1 MHYALSCLQM
11 EGKRP
16 VTFNNQEYP
25 SLSECPDWVD
35 GVIARTAYDYVSQ
48 ASLSGTPAKLAQYEL
63 ETMTGHAESFACYL
77 ALTVL
82 EMGDEN
88 DLGDYVITAINDL
101 KLLPNV
107 RFAYDSIVR
116 SFSMASYMSHYRKS
130 PETKDR
136 FEFLG
141 KIETH
146 PFVAMSIAFDDEKMA
161 EKLISNARNKF
172 EYTMTYLGSVAHF
185 PYRDSK
191 VRSFLVSQFEDIRDH
206 EISIRLELQKGMLG
220 GRMKAYNYSEH
231 SLENAPLYA
240 DYDFK
245 DADLLDLKVCDTPGF
260 DQWLMN
266 GRESLNTLAE
276 NLNYGSHSRLE
287 GKASALIPYMGKAF
301 AKIFES
307 GMSADQAYLQACMGY
322 SQQKVALAKQYYS
335 NDEDLHRDILHNL
348 LSKLRDKDVLCNY
361 IAKTFIERLGLSYVL
376 DLVEQQEDLLVI
388 AKHIRS
394 NVVMQ
399 RLTHDQ
405 RDSLMGHDI
414 GL

>member
-1 MHYALSCLQM
+1 MQYSLSCLQM
-11 EGKRP
+11 DGNRP
-16 VTFNNQEYP
+16 VTFNKQEYP

-48 ASLSGTPAKLAQYEL
+48 AALSGTPAKLAQYEL
-63 ETMTGHAESFACYL
+63 EVVTGHNESFACYL

-82 EMGDEN
+82 EMGDEQN
-88 DLGDYVITAINDL
+88 LGDYVITAINDL
-101 KLLPNV
+101 NLLSNT

-130 PETKDR
+130 PETRNR

-146 PFVAMSIAFDDEKMA
+146 PFVAMSIAFDDEKMV

-172 EYTMTYLGSVAHF
+172 EYTMTYLGSLAHF

-191 VRSFLVSQFEDIRDH
+191 VRSFLVSQFEDIRDQ

-231 SLENAPLYA
+231 GLMDAPPYA
-240 DYDFK
+240 AYDFK

-260 DQWLMN
+260 DQWLKDD
-266 GRESLNTLAE
+266 RESLNTLAK
-276 NLNYGSHSRLE
+276 NLDYGSHSRLE
-287 GKASALIPYMGKAF
+287 GRASALIPYMGKAF
-301 AKIFES
+301 TKIFES
-307 GMSADQAYLQACMGY
+307 GMPADQAYLQACMGY
-322 SQQKVALAKQYYS
+322 SQQKVALAKQFYS
-335 NDEDLHRDILHNL
+335 SDEGIHRDILHNL

-361 IAKTFIERLGLSYVL
+361 IAKTFIERLGVGYVL
-376 DLVEQQEDLLVI
+376 DLVERQEDFLVI
-388 AKHIRS
+388 AKHIKH

-399 RLTHDQ
+399 RLTPNQ

>member
-16 VTFNNQEYP
+16 VNFNKQEYP

-35 GVIARTAYDYVSQ
+35 GVIARTAFNYISQ
-48 ASLSGTPAKLAQYEL
+48 AALSSIPAKLAKYEL
-63 ETMTGHAESFACYL
+63 EVITGHDESFACYL

-82 EMGDEN
+82 EMGDDNE
-88 DLGDYVITAINDL
+88 LGDYVITAINDL
-101 KLLPNV
+101 NLLSNV
-107 RFAYDSIVR
+107 RFAYDSILRTYSV
-116 SFSMASYMSHYRKS
+116 AGYLSHYRKS
-130 PETKDR
+130 PETKAR

-146 PFVAMSIAFDDEKMA
+146 PFVALSIALDDEKMA

-191 VRSFLVSQFEDIRDH
+191 VRSFLISQFEDIRDV

-220 GRMKAYNYSEH
+220 GRMRACNYSQY
-231 SLENAPLYA
+231 SLENAPPYA
-240 DYDFK
+240 IYDCI
-245 DADLLDLKVCDTPGF
+245 DPNLLDLKVFDTPGF
-260 DQWLMN
+260 DLWLKDD
-266 GRESLNTLAE
+266 RESLNTLAE

-301 AKIFES
+301 AKIFDS
-307 GMSADQAYLQACMGY
+307 GMPADQAYLQACMGY

-335 NDEDLHRDILHNL
+335 SDEELHRDILHNL
-348 LSKLRDKDVLCNY
+348 LGKLRDTDVLCNY
-361 IAKTFIERLGLSYVL
+361 IANTFIERLGLGYVL
-376 DLVEQQEDLLVI
+376 DLVEQQADFMVI